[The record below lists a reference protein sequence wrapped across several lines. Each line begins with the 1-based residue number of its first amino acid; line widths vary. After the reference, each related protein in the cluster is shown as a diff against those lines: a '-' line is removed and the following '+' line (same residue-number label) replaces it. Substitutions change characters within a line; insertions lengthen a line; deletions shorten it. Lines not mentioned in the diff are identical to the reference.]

1 MESIDVVVIGGGVTG
16 LAAAAALARAG
27 LGVSVLER
35 HPRFGMDTSTHNSGV
50 IHAGIYHPADSL
62 KARLCVEGARLLYAF
77 CEQHRVPHA
86 RCGKLIVALDAAEAD
101 ALPALKQ
108 RGDANLVEGLTLV
121 GRDFIRRVEPHAA
134 GVAAVYSPNTGI
146 VEPEVL
152 VQVLARVCEDHGVY
166 LLPGTRSVGADPAQD
181 SIILHTER
189 EQIRARVVVNA
200 AGLHADD
207 VSAQL
212 GGEIFTI
219 HPCRGEYAEIAPSK
233 CGLVNTLVYPLPHA
247 SGHGLGVHL
256 TRTTRGSV
264 LIGPTIRHQQS
275 KDDYESG
282 RLELVEFLE
291 PTRRL
296 LPEIQLADLRMGGSG
311 IRPNLNAP
319 DEMFADFL
327 IRRDTRNPRLIH
339 AAGISSPGLTA
350 CLAVGNLVT
359 DLVREVLA

>member
-1 MESIDVVVIGGGVTG
+1 MELIDVVVVGGGVTG
-16 LAAAAALARAG
+16 LASAAALARAG
-27 LGVSVLER
+27 LGVCVLER
-35 HPRFGMDTSTHNSGV
+35 HAKWGMDSSTHNSGV

-62 KARLCVEGARLLYAF
+62 KTRLCVEGARLLYAF
-77 CEQHRVPHA
+77 CQDHRVPHE
-86 RCGKLIVALDAAEAD
+86 RCGKLIVALDDAEAD

-121 GRDFIRRVEPHAA
+121 DRDFIRRVEPHAA
-134 GVAAVYSPNTGI
+134 GVAALYSPATGI
-146 VEPEVL
+146 VEPEAL
-152 VQVLARVCEDHGVY
+152 VQALAGVCEDRGAH
-166 LLPGTRSVGADPAQD
+166 LLPGTRLVGADPAQN
-181 SIILHTER
+181 SIIVHTER

-207 VSAQL
+207 VSAL
-212 GGEIFTI
+212 FGGEAFTI
-219 HPCRGEYAEIAPSK
+219 HPCRGEYAEIAPSR
-233 CGLVNTLVYPLPHA
+233 CGLVNALVYPLPHT

-264 LIGPTIRHQQS
+264 LVGPTIQHQQS

-282 RLELVEFLE
+282 RLDLAEFLE

-296 LPEIQLADLRMGGSG
+296 LPDIQLADLRMGGSG

-319 DEMFADFL
+319 DETFADFL
-327 IRRDTRNPRLIH
+327 IRRDRRNPRLIQ

-359 DLVREVLA
+359 DLVREVL

>member
-16 LAAAAALARAG
+16 LASAAALARAG
-27 LGVSVLER
+27 LGVCVLER
-35 HPRFGMDTSTHNSGV
+35 HPKWGMDSSTHNSGV

-62 KARLCVEGARLLYAF
+62 KTRLCVEGARLLYAF
-77 CEQHRVPHA
+77 CQDYRVPHE
-86 RCGKLIVALDAAEAD
+86 RCGKLIVALDDAEAD

-121 GRDFIRRVEPHAA
+121 DRDFIRRVEPHAA
-134 GVAAVYSPNTGI
+134 GVAALYSPATGI
-146 VEPEVL
+146 VEPEAL
-152 VQVLARVCEDHGVY
+152 VQALAGVCEDRGAH
-166 LLPGTRSVGADPAQD
+166 LLPGTRSVGADPAQN
-181 SIILHTER
+181 SIIVHTER

-207 VSAQL
+207 VSVL
-212 GGEIFTI
+212 FGGEVFTI
-219 HPCRGEYAEIAPSK
+219 HPCRGEYAEIAPSR
-233 CGLVNTLVYPLPHA
+233 CGLVNALVYPLPHT

-264 LIGPTIRHQQS
+264 LVGPTIQHQQS

-282 RLELVEFLE
+282 RLDLAEFLE

-296 LPEIQLADLRMGGSG
+296 LPDIQLADLRMGGSG

-319 DEMFADFL
+319 DETFADFL
-327 IRRDTRNPRLIH
+327 IRRDRRNPRLIQ

-359 DLVREVLA
+359 DLVREVL